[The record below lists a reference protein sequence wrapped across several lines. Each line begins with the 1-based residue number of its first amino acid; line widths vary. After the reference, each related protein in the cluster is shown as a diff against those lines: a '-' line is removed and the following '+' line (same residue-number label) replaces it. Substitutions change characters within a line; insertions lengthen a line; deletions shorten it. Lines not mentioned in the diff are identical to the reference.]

1 MIVIYEQIYDIIN
14 ILDVIED
21 DKFNDYVE
29 TYKNNLLKEE
39 RYGDI
44 LEEKDDGDMYNIK
57 VVYTYP
63 DNPVEWVGFD
73 YVKFDKINNY
83 KEDERE

>member
-1 MIVIYEQIYDIIN
+1 MIVIYEQIYDIVN

-63 DNPVEWVGFD
+63 DNPSLTF
-73 YVKFDKINNY
+73 
-83 KEDERE
+83 

>member
-1 MIVIYEQIYDIIN
+1 MIVIYEQIYDIVECK
-14 ILDVIED
+14 DVIED

-44 LEEKDDGDMYNIK
+44 LEEKDDGNGSYNIK

-63 DNPVEWVGFD
+63 DNPVGWVGFD

-83 KEDERE
+83 KDE